1 MSLALATKGMISD
14 FTGVGGGTTIVYRY
28 TETLLEI
35 NLFVNDP
42 IEILAD
48 VDLPVIEVSTE
59 GVINID
65 VNLDAGVQVEP
76 TPNIEV
82 EVET

>member
-14 FTGVGGGTTIVYRY
+14 FTVGGGTTIIYRY